1 MELEDGD
8 GQAVAEPTTV
18 RMVSVGGAEYVCR
31 VLDIG
36 HDKDVRLQW
45 GPQGSGINLSL
56 NTGRFRGGKLCRK
69 WRMHPDDLQLCRE
82 YARSRGVRLRY
93 SGVATLP
100 AVWGERAT
108 KPRKAKPA
116 DPRQMGFGDIDGE

>member
-18 RMVSVGGAEYVCR
+18 RMVSVGGAEHVCR

-100 AVWGERAT
+100 AVWGERTT